1 MADQQNQPVRPP
13 GNQIPELLCPSG
25 ASVGLKTFIS
35 TAAVEIQTAVD
46 LLGIGTTEPPP
57 SVDSP
62 SADVIIAD
70 FGEGETSADY
80 QQVLKLL
87 KDRQTAL
94 TQLDDTVLQV
104 SNTVAAANKQTFATI
119 MRSVDRL
126 ADDLKTAC
134 ATLGSQTL
142 KPTQESPLILEV
154 SDTVDAV
161 YAQVAQAAEQN
172 RQMAGGGQGGGSTGT
187 GSGGGSGT
195 TSGSGSG
202 SSGSGM
208 MSGLMEMLSMLPMMG
223 ISMLPS
229 LLEMLR
235 QNQQNTDKQNADAKN
250 QNGQPAAP
258 APTPQPDPNTPAATA
273 PNPAGPAPATT
284 DPNAPQP
291 NSPQPNNPQA
301 NVPA

>member
-1 MADQQNQPVRPP
+1 MANQQNQPVRPP
-13 GNQIPELLCPSG
+13 GNQIPELSCPSG

-35 TAAVEIQTAVD
+35 TAAVEIQMAVD

-57 SVDSP
+57 TIDSP
-62 SADVIIAD
+62 STDVIIAD
-70 FGEGETSADY
+70 FGEGATSADY

-87 KDRQTAL
+87 QDRQAAL

-104 SNTVAAANKQTFATI
+104 SNTVAAANTQTFATI
-119 MRSVDRL
+119 MRSVGRL
-126 ADDLKTAC
+126 ADNLKTAC
-134 ATLGSQTL
+134 ATFGSQTL

-161 YAQVAQAAEQN
+161 YAQVTQAAEHN

-187 GSGGGSGT
+187 GSSGGSPTAAG
-195 TSGSGSG
+195 SGSGSG
-202 SSGSGM
+202 DGM
-208 MSGLMEMLSMLPMMG
+208 MSGLMQILTMLPMMG

-235 QNQQNTDKQNADAKN
+235 QNQQNTNNQNADAKN
-250 QNGQPAAP
+250 QNGQPPAP

-273 PNPAGPAPATT
+273 PNPAGPAPAST

-291 NSPQPNNPQA
+291 NSPQA